1 VVSFSFLEGAGEC
14 AALIAGHDWPST
26 SLGPIE
32 RWSPSLRSM
41 VADMLHTKQPMLLF
55 WGPELLQFYNDSFVP
70 SFGRGKHPAALGQRA
85 RECWVD
91 AWPVIGA
98 QIDAVI
104 SRGEP
109 AWFENALVPI
119 ERNGRMEEVFWT
131 YSYSPAYDDGQI
143 AGCLVIVTE
152 TTGSVLSARRLEA
165 LARLGIDLALATTH
179 EDAIVALR
187 ATVAKN
193 AADLPFLRVTPTQAP
208 AAELREIAVDAE
220 PGPAWP
226 EPVVRAVTCTVGGH
240 LFVFGLSPRLS
251 FDDNYRLFITQL
263 VQQIAST
270 LRRIDNANASIA
282 IERDRDNLL
291 AQAPVAI
298 ALMTGPE
305 HVYQL
310 ANVHYRE
317 LVGRDPVGKSF
328 REAFPELRDSKV
340 SALFDRAFETGER
353 VVINEEPI
361 QLDRSGQGLE
371 VCHFNFTIEPLRAD
385 DHVYGM
391 MVIAADITDQV
402 RARQVLQD
410 ANRAKD
416 EFLAML
422 GHELRNPLA
431 PIVTAI
437 ELMNEKTST
446 SLRERTVIERQ
457 VRHVIRLVDDLLDI
471 SRITRGLLTLDKRAV
486 DLADVVAA
494 AVEASSHLVQQREH
508 RLVVETPW
516 GLIVN
521 GDESRLVQV
530 MSNLLTNAARYTP
543 NGGELRVTL
552 AKDGHEAVV
561 RVRDSGVGID
571 AELLP
576 KVFELFVQGAR
587 SADRAEGGL
596 GLGLAIVKNLVT
608 LHGGTVAASSDGP
621 GKGSEITVRLP
632 LAAREEATVAPVRPT
647 RPATASK
654 RLLVV
659 DDNEDAANL
668 LGEIARMRGHEVEIV
683 HDPNAALDVVTTFQ
697 PEVAVLDIGLPGM
710 DGYELARRLQ
720 LSVPACRLI
729 ALTGYGQS
737 KDRER
742 ALAAGFSAHLVKP
755 VRVNDLLE
763 MIAR

>member
-1 VVSFSFLEGAGEC
+1 MASLSFLEDAGACG
-14 AALIAGHDWPST
+14 ALIAKHDWT
-26 SLGPIE
+26 TTLGPVE
-32 RWSPSLRSM
+32 SWPPSLRSL

-55 WGPELLQFYNDSFVP
+55 WGPELIQLYNDSFVP

-85 RECWVD
+85 RECWAD
-91 AWPVIGA
+91 AWPVVGA
-98 QIDAVI
+98 QIEAVI

-109 AWFENALVPI
+109 AWFANALIPI

-131 YSYSPAYDDGQI
+131 YSYSPAYDDAGAI

-152 TTGSVLSARRLEA
+152 TTSSVLSARRLET
-165 LARLGIDLALATTH
+165 LARLGIELALATSH
-179 EDAIVALR
+179 DDALAALR
-187 ATVAKN
+187 ATVAQRP
-193 AADLPFLRVTPTQAP
+193 ADLPLLRVTPTRAP
-208 AAELREIAVDAE
+208 PVELHEIPIEATV
-220 PGPAWP
+220 GPAWP
-226 EPVVRAVTCTVGGH
+226 EPVERAVACTVGGYE
-240 LFVFGLSPRLS
+240 LVFGLSPRLT
-251 FDDNYRLFITQL
+251 FDESYRLFVTQL

-291 AQAPVAI
+291 MQAPVAM
-298 ALMTGPE
+298 ALMTGPQY
-305 HVYQL
+305 VYQL
-310 ANVHYRE
+310 ANAHYVA
-317 LVGRDPVGKSF
+317 LIGRDPVGKSF
-328 REAFPELRDSKV
+328 REVFPELHDSKV
-340 SALFDRAFETGER
+340 EGLFDHAFTTGER
-353 VVINEEPI
+353 VMMDEELVR
-361 QLDRSGQGLE
+361 LDRGHGLE
-371 VCHFNFTIEPLRAD
+371 DAYFNFTIEPLRTD
-385 DHVYGM
+385 GHVYGM

-437 ELMNEKTST
+437 ELMNETTST

-471 SRITRGLLTLDKRAV
+471 SRITRGLLTLDKRNV
-486 DLADVVAA
+486 DLAEVVTA

-508 RLVVETPW
+508 RLVVEAPS
-516 GLIVN
+516 GLVVD

-530 MSNLLTNAARYTP
+530 VSNLLTNAARYTP

-552 AKDGHEAVV
+552 RREGDDAVL
-561 RVRDSGVGID
+561 RVRDSGVGIE

-576 KVFELFVQGAR
+576 KVFDLFVQGAR

-596 GLGLAIVKNLVT
+596 GLGLAIVKNLVS
-608 LHGGTVAASSDGP
+608 LHGGTVAASSEGH

-632 LAAREEATVAPVRPT
+632 LVAPKEVAVPPVRAP
-647 RPATASK
+647 RATTLAK

-668 LGEIARMRGHEVEIV
+668 LGEIARMRGHEVTIV
-683 HDPNAALDVVTTFQ
+683 HDPNQALDVVGAFQ

-710 DGYELARRLQ
+710 DGYELARRLR
-720 LSVPACRLI
+720 LSVPTCRLI

-742 ALAAGFSAHLVKP
+742 ALAAGFAAHLVKP

-763 MIAR
+763 MIAHA